1 MGVPV
6 LEGTERYGRSQ
17 VYLIQFVGSK
27 IISQPEDENL
37 IPRTEE

>member
-1 MGVPV
+1 MV
-6 LEGTERYGRSQ
+6 EGQ

-27 IISQPEDENL
+27 IISQPEDKNL